1 MRAVLSRARVAISYC
16 ALLGFAW
23 EARRAHLPSLVQE
36 AATGQ
41 WFKFS
46 DAHVEKLQ
54 GRNTKLGSEVDP
66 MLNGNSNHH
75 NGSNGHQHLANG
87 FGGAKRMVN
96 GSAKFIKV

>member
-1 MRAVLSRARVAISYC
+1 M
-16 ALLGFAW
+16 
-23 EARRAHLPSLVQE
+23 
-36 AATGQ
+36 
-41 WFKFS
+41 
-46 DAHVEKLQ
+46 EKLQ

-96 GSAKFIKV
+96 GSAKFIKVRYMYIQEIVQGGSKKMDPP